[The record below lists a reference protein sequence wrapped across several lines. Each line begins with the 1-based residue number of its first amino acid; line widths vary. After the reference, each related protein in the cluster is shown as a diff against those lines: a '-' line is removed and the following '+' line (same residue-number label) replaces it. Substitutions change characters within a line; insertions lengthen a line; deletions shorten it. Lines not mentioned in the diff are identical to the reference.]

1 MREEDFTLSS
11 YKRHDKLV
19 YPPMKGKPIEWVIY
33 TCRISR
39 EYSQLITNSLYQNV
53 IDYSAL

>member
-39 EYSQLITNSLYQNV
+39 EYSQLI
-53 IDYSAL
+53 